1 MISELIG
8 EKEELVEEIAKI
20 VVSHGIQKKKIDDQ
34 MELMKELDEQTENLD
49 YEVQEK
55 REIIDK
61 KDEEISDLT
70 VQITE
75 LQQKAMANEEYKELV
90 A

>member
-70 VQITE
+70 VQVTE

>member
-70 VQITE
+70 VQITD